1 MKTRVL
7 RAASGLALA
16 PALAPTLAL
25 ALALP
30 LLLLGCTK
38 TDNGGSTSGTALYL
52 YDANTEQVF
61 VWKDLDATASASTT
75 PAADLTLT
83 SPSFTRSA
91 ALAWGGMALDTQR
104 NHLYL
109 LYQDGVVIRV
119 DQLRSQSGAIQST
132 NVVSFTLD
140 SAQRL
145 TGSVF
150 GQVGFDSQTD
160 TLYACES
167 GSSGAPRIWTV
178 SAPDSVANNATVNL
192 TTITDTLSPTGS
204 TGVTAAQGTVYAY
217 FTGGSS
223 VISGTT
229 TYTGPRLRTGTS
241 ALFDPT
247 KIIIGPATGTDL
259 SQTGTLAF
267 DTANSRIFVGLDAG
281 STAGSTG
288 GATVLAFQT
297 GQFSLSANQA
307 PSFVLGTSS
316 TGPIKVLAHPGTKA
330 WLVGLQATGGAGIQ
344 SILVWKQPAS
354 GVASQTLALGPSAS
368 QFVAAAMDGTGS

>member
-1 MKTRVL
+1 MIL
-7 RAASGLALA
+7 RAPRTLFLGLVA
-16 PALAPTLAL
+16 
-25 ALALP
+25 ALP

-38 TDNGGSTSGTALYL
+38 NDSGGSTSGTALYL
-52 YDANTEQVF
+52 YDANTQQVL
-61 VWKDLDATASASTT
+61 VWKDLDATASAAT
-75 PAADLTLT
+75 PPSADLTLT

-91 ALAWGGMALDTQR
+91 AVAWGGMALDTQR

-119 DQLRSQSGAIQST
+119 DQLRSQSGTVQST
-132 NVVSFTLD
+132 NLVSFTLD
-140 SAQRL
+140 SSQRL

-150 GQVGFDSQTD
+150 GQLGFDSQTD

-167 GSSGAPRIWTV
+167 GTSGAPRIWTV
-178 SAPDSVANNATVNL
+178 ATPDAQANNSTVSL
-192 TTITDTLSPTGS
+192 AAITDTMSPTGS
-204 TGVTAAQGTVYAY
+204 TGVAAGQGKAYAY

-223 VISGTT
+223 VTSGTT

-247 KIIIGPATGTDL
+247 KVIIGPATGIDL
-259 SQTGTLAF
+259 SQTGSLAL
-267 DTANSRIFVGLDAG
+267 DTANTRVYVGLDAG

-297 GQFSLSANQA
+297 GQFGLSANQA
-307 PSFVLGTSS
+307 PNFVLGTSS
-316 TGPIKVLAHPGTKA
+316 TGAIKVLSHPGTKA
-330 WLVGLQATGGAGIQ
+330 WLVALQASGSVGTQ

-354 GVASQTLALGPSAS
+354 GVAAQTLALGPSTS
-368 QFVAAAMDGTGS
+368 QFVAVAMDGTGA

>member
-1 MKTRVL
+1 MMN
-7 RAASGLALA
+7 RAPRTILGPLLGLLA
-16 PALAPTLAL
+16 
-25 ALALP
+25 ALP
-30 LLLLGCTK
+30 LVFLGCTK
-38 TDNGGSTSGTALYL
+38 TDSAGSTSGTSLYL
-52 YDANTEQVF
+52 FDASTDQVF
-61 VWKDLDATASASTT
+61 VWKDMDATTAAATP

-83 SPSFTRSA
+83 NASFTRTA
-91 ALAWGGMALDTQR
+91 ALAWGGMVVDTQR

-119 DQLRSQSGAIQST
+119 DQLRSQTGAIQST

-140 SAQRL
+140 SSQRL

-150 GQVGFDSQTD
+150 GQLGFDSQTD

-167 GSSGAPRIWTV
+167 GTSGAPRVWTV
-178 SAPDSVANNATVNL
+178 SAPDNLANNATATF
-192 TTITDTLSPTGS
+192 TTIADVLSPTGS
-204 TGVTAAQGTVYAY
+204 TGVAAGQGTVFAY

-241 ALFDPT
+241 SLFDPT
-247 KIIIGPATGTDL
+247 KVIIGPATGIDL
-259 SQTGTLAF
+259 SQTGSLAF
-267 DTANSRIFVGLDAG
+267 DTANSRVYVGLDAG
-281 STAGSTG
+281 STAGTTG

-307 PSFVLGTSS
+307 PNFVLGTSS
-316 TGPIKVLAHPGTKA
+316 TGAIKVLAHPGTKA
-330 WLVGLQATGGAGIQ
+330 WLVGLQASGTAGIQ

-354 GVASQTLALGPSAS
+354 GVAAQTLALGSAS
-368 QFVAAAMDGTGS
+368 SQYVAATMDGTGS

>member
-1 MKTRVL
+1 MTI
-7 RAASGLALA
+7 RAPRIFFGALV
-16 PALAPTLAL
+16 
-25 ALALP
+25 ALP

-38 TDNGGSTSGTALYL
+38 SDSGGSTSGTALYL
-52 YDANTEQVF
+52 YDASTQQVM
-61 VWKDLDATASASTT
+61 VWKDLDATASAST
-75 PAADLTLT
+75 PPSADLTLT

-91 ALAWGGMALDTQR
+91 AVAWGGMALDTQR

-132 NVVSFTLD
+132 NLISFTLD
-140 SAQRL
+140 SSQRL

-150 GQVGFDSQTD
+150 GQLGFDPQTD

-167 GSSGAPRIWTV
+167 GTSGAPRVWTV
-178 SAPDSVANNATVNL
+178 AAPDNLANNAVATFTTVA
-192 TTITDTLSPTGS
+192 DVLSPTGS
-204 TGVTAAQGTVYAY
+204 TGVAAGQGTVYAY

-229 TYTGPRLRTGTS
+229 TYTGPRLRTGSS

-247 KIIIGPATGTDL
+247 KVIIGPATGIDL
-259 SQTGTLAF
+259 SQTGSLAF
-267 DTANSRIFVGLDAG
+267 DTANSRVYVGLDTG

-297 GQFSLSANQA
+297 GQFGLSANQT
-307 PSFVLGTSS
+307 PSFVLGGSS
-316 TGPIKVLAHPGTKA
+316 TGAIKVISHPGTKA
-330 WLVGLQATGGAGIQ
+330 WLVALQASGSVGIQ

-354 GVASQTLALGPSAS
+354 GVASQTLALGPTTS
-368 QFVAAAMDGTGS
+368 QFVAVAMDGTGA